1 MNSEQIAYKAMNN
14 VQQNDRFVP
23 LQTLVKV
30 NLILKASAT
39 WFNISLLGVYYIGL
53 NAHMYGNFSLNAHTV
68 CTNFGLNAPS
78 LDILRSFLLLTLSGD
93 AVTVFLEL

>member
-1 MNSEQIAYKAMNN
+1 
-14 VQQNDRFVP
+14 
-23 LQTLVKV
+23 
-30 NLILKASAT
+30 
-39 WFNISLLGVYYIGL
+39 
-53 NAHMYGNFSLNAHTV
+53 MYGNFSLNAHTV